1 MTTLLYSHPI
11 CIEHNPGTH
20 HPECPDRLRSVMA
33 GLDDDDFSS
42 LERHEAPVIDLK
54 EIEQVHK
61 PFYIDQ
67 IFDNMPKEGR
77 AHLDPD
83 TAMSPQSGEASRR
96 AAGAVCDAIDQ
107 VMKGK
112 AQNAFCAV
120 RPPGHH
126 AESTKAMGFCLFNS
140 VAIGAMHGRAAHGL
154 KRVAVIDFDV
164 HHGNGTQHSFERE
177 PGLFYGS
184 SHQWPAYPGTGM
196 NDETGEYNNI
206 CNLQL
211 AAGEGSEAFR
221 KGYERKILP
230 ALRQFNPDLLLI
242 SAGFDAHE
250 RDPLAQICLQTEDYS
265 WVTAELMAVA
275 DECCDGKVVSLLE
288 GGYNLEALRV
298 SVQAHVRTLMGNT

>member
-196 NDETGEYNNI
+196 NDETGEYDNI